1 MMDYEGKPPLGIQD
15 LGDGNYLVQGKMP
28 DSDWEVMYAIAL
40 SNAGWTYEYL
50 AGWWINGKM
59 LQIDFRVFT
68 IPKENFVFIDGAVW
82 HQGDESQHDKIE
94 RLMLYAAT
102 KSFANE
108 PITVNNPDC
117 NTYDACWKHVL
128 RTFGRK

>member
-1 MMDYEGKPPLGIQD
+1 MMDYEGKLPPEIQD
-15 LGDGNYLVQGKMP
+15 LGDGNYIVQGKMP
-28 DSDWEVMYAIAL
+28 DSDWEVAYAIAL
-40 SNAGWTYEYL
+40 SNAGWQYEYL

-59 LQIDFRVFT
+59 LQIDFRIFT
-68 IPKENFVFIDGAVW
+68 TPKETFLFIDGAVW
-82 HQGDESQHDKIE
+82 HSGDESQQDKVE

-102 KSFANE
+102 KSFAYE

-117 NTYDACWKHVL
+117 NTYDACWNHVI